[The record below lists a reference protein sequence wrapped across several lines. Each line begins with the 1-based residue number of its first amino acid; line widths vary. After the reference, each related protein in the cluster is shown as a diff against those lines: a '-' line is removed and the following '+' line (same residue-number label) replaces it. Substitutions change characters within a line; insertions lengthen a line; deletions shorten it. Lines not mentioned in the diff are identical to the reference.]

1 MPIYDFGS
9 AHVSPERDYV
19 RTIPRRTP
27 LANVSKLLYTT
38 GEENCFLDNIDPDD
52 TPLKRAR
59 TKIRAR
65 LKEAFARSSAT
76 LFGGVIRPRFFT
88 QGSCAY
94 GTLNDPAWPPQQQK
108 DLDDGCYLPLS
119 FLTGEKPSTAADLF
133 FRFID
138 GVLIDLA
145 REEGWRHVRKPTCS
159 RVVISRDSHID
170 IPLYAIPDR
179 EFHLLEDKALNR
191 HSRMEIAFAN
201 PDIWEA
207 LPSDA
212 VLLAHREENWKESD
226 PRKIHDWFVRVVD
239 TFGERVRRDC
249 RYLKAWRDHHHLD
262 DHHLTSILLMACV
275 YYAYEEIRGPFLKD
289 REDERFLQVVE
300 RLPGLLGKAVANPA
314 CRDEDLNRMT
324 EQEKRQVFAAAQDL
338 AGRIRETVK
347 ICDDP
352 RRAVD
357 LMQGI
362 LGDRVPDRPDLV
374 NVGAPAAVAAVMAQ
388 PRAPV
393 PQPVVG
399 RSKSG

>member
-1 MPIYDFGS
+1 M
-9 AHVSPERDYV
+9 
-19 RTIPRRTP
+19 
-27 LANVSKLLYTT
+27 ANVSKLLYTT

-76 LFGGVIRPRFFT
+76 LFGQVIRPRFFT

-119 FLTGEKPSTAADLF
+119 FLKGEKPSTAADLF

-138 GVLIDLA
+138 SVLIQLT
-145 REEGWRHVRKPTCS
+145 REEGWRHVKKPTCS
-159 RVVISRDSHID
+159 RVVISGDSHID
-170 IPLYAIPDR
+170 VPLYAIPDK
-179 EFHLLEDKALNR
+179 EFFLMEDRAASLN
-191 HSRMEIAFAN
+191 SRAEMAKAN

-212 VLLAHREENWKESD
+212 VLLAHREEDWKESD
-226 PRKIHDWFVRVVD
+226 PRKIHDWFVNVVD
-239 TFGERVRRDC
+239 IYGERLRRDC
-249 RYLKAWRDHHHLD
+249 RYLKAWRDHHRLD
-262 DHHLTSILLMACV
+262 DHHLTSILLMACA
-275 YYAYEEIRGPFLKD
+275 YYAYEAIRRPFLKD

-314 CRDEDLNRMT
+314 CKEEDLNRMSA
-324 EQEKRQVFAAAQDL
+324 EERRHVVAMAEDL
-338 AGRIRETVK
+338 ASRIREAVHA
-347 ICDDP
+347 CDDR

-357 LMQGI
+357 LMQAV
-362 LGDRVPDRPDLV
+362 LGARVPDRADLV
-374 NVGAPAAVAAVMAQ
+374 TVGASAAVAAVMAQ

-393 PQPVVG
+393 PQPAVG

>member
-1 MPIYDFGS
+1 
-9 AHVSPERDYV
+9 
-19 RTIPRRTP
+19 
-27 LANVSKLLYTT
+27 LANVSKLLYTS
-38 GEENCFLDNIDPDD
+38 GEEDCFLDNIDPDD

-65 LKEAFARSSAT
+65 LKESFARSSMT
-76 LFGGVIRPRFFT
+76 LFGSVISPRFFM

-94 GTLNDPAWPPQQQK
+94 KTLNDPAWPPQQQK

-119 FLTGEKPSTAADLF
+119 FLKGQKPSTAAALF

-138 GVLIDLA
+138 GVLIQLA
-145 REEGWRHVRKPTCS
+145 REEGWRHDPKPTCS

-179 EFHLLEDKALNR
+179 EFHLMEDRVVSLN
-191 HSRMEIAFAN
+191 SRAEMAKAN
-201 PDIWEA
+201 PDVWGA

-212 VLLAHREENWKESD
+212 VLLAHREEDWKESD

-239 TFGERVRRDC
+239 TFGERMRRDC
-249 RYLKAWRDHHHLD
+249 RYLKAWRDHHRLD
-262 DHHLTSILLMACV
+262 EHHLTSILLMACV

-300 RLPGLLGKAVANPA
+300 RLPTLLGKAVANPA
-314 CRDEDLNRMT
+314 CRDEDLNRMSA
-324 EQEKRQVFAAAQDL
+324 QERRLVIAAAEDL
-338 AGRIRETVK
+338 ARRFRETVRV
-347 ICDDP
+347 CDDS
-352 RRAVD
+352 RRAVE

-362 LGDRVPDRPDLV
+362 LGGRVPDRPDLV
-374 NVGAPAAVAAVMAQ
+374 VVGAPGAVAAVMAQ
-388 PRAPV
+388 PRSPV
-393 PQPVVG
+393 PQPTVG